1 MKTQIIDEVKKRK
14 LQFIENEVL
23 KITELDKIRTKSR
36 VHEYVLGRY
45 LFCWF
50 AREYT
55 NYSYA
60 TIGAFLNRDHAT
72 VLHNVRS
79 CEWEIQ
85 YNKELQAKHEALKI
99 IMESQFMSSMQRDEL
114 ENKIQTLEEQ
124 LKRLKQYYYATF
136 NTKRQDETNLKRV
149 GSSNIQLDVASL
161 QN

>member
-1 MKTQIIDEVKKRK
+1 MKTQIIDQIKKRK
-14 LQFIENEVL
+14 LEFIEEKVL
-23 KITELDKIRTKSR
+23 RITELDKIRTKSR

-79 CEWEIQ
+79 CEWEIK
-85 YNKELQAKHEALKI
+85 YNKELQAKHEQLKI
-99 IMESQFMSSMQRDEL
+99 IMENQFMNSMERTEL
-114 ENKIQTLEEQ
+114 ENKINTLEEQ

-136 NTKRQDETNLKRV
+136 NTKRQNETNLE
-149 GSSNIQLDVASL
+149 GIGGTNIQLDVASL